1 MVQIINGEIV
11 PDDKVPK
18 SKPTTQPFPQAWSS
32 SNQGAQQYQYVHP
45 NSNQNTNAAQPPQN
59 NNGGQFGFL
68 EENRTILGNTVS
80 VKHLLIVAA
89 IIAFVW
95 GIPGAVM
102 FLLVCYAASSDAAN
116 QWFGSAS
123 GARRNAPVNQRGGG
137 NPISSFFSSMITPPA
152 QQADPNDPNSQ
163 GQDQGGQQAPRG
175 NSNQRRGGND
185 RFGSINSV
193 RNDDQ

>member
-116 QWFGSAS
+116 QWFGGVS
-123 GARRNAPVNQRGGG
+123 GARRNAPVNQRGG